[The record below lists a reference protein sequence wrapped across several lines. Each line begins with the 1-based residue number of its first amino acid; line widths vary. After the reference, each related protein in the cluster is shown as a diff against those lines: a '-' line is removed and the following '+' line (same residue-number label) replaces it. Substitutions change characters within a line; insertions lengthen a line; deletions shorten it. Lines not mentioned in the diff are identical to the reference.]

1 MNEPNPAPWEYNRTM
16 RCKTS
21 ITLSEEAL
29 RAIDRIAGSGSNR
42 SRVIEEAVLEY
53 VERRR
58 RREREEN
65 DLRILNRAADELNR
79 EVEDVLGYQV
89 EP

>member
-1 MNEPNPAPWEYNRTM
+1 MNRPQTEAAEYTGSM
-16 RCKTS
+16 RRKIS

-29 RAIDRIAGSGSNR
+29 LAIDRIAGSGSNR
-42 SRVIEEAVLEY
+42 SRVIEEAIFES

-58 RREREEN
+58 RMEREER
-65 DLRILNRAADELNR
+65 DLRILNRAADALNR